1 MKRPRRQHV
10 VAEINIT
17 PFTDVILVLL
27 VIFMIT
33 TPLISEHTIAV
44 NLPKAKSGS
53 KTQSA
58 RAVSSA
64 TVTVTSKGVL
74 YLNGQLVS
82 REDLRE
88 QIKAL
93 FAGNPD
99 ISVRIRGD
107 KKAVFKDIVAV
118 LDILTELGIPKL
130 NIAATAVSEE

>member
-1 MKRPRRQHV
+1 MRRPRRQHV

-44 NLPKAKSGS
+44 NLPKAKSG
-53 KTQSA
+53 T
-58 RAVSSA
+58 RAQASRPVASA

-74 YLNGQLVS
+74 YLDGQLVS
-82 REDLRE
+82 RDELRE
-88 QIKAL
+88 QIKTM
-93 FAGNPD
+93 FAANPD
-99 ISVRIRGD
+99 LSVRIRGD

-130 NIAATAVSEE
+130 NIAATAVAEE